1 MDAGQQFDPK
11 IYVQKHS
18 GNRGMRIDA
27 HTDQTV
33 HPEGTEVHDLAFWK
47 RSSHVAKAPHVEDE
61 GVTIRI
67 SAPGFRTLYPDDSD
81 EDFDFVR
88 RINKI
93 SPRHILARAG
103 VKVPGYELPEEGF
116 IQKRF
121 RPPTVVGLDSTG
133 PRAGRLSPSLLGL
146 ANTLSRKHYGMSLSP
161 QRAQEDNELS
171 SQSARIVE
179 RLTRE
184 HNFADER
191 EPNDFMSNYAMTHV
205 VGQANSTDE
214 DNPISAGDERYT
226 IPLEEGLKT
235 GREEARRV
243 LRGKK

>member
-11 IYVQKHS
+11 IYVNKLLHPQ
-18 GNRGMRIDA
+18 GMRITA
-27 HTDQTV
+27 HTGQTV
-33 HPEGTEVHDLAFWK
+33 HPEGTKLYGHEFWK
-47 RSSHVAKAPHVEDE
+47 RSSHVGKAPHVEDE
-61 GVTIRI
+61 GVAIRI
-67 SAPGFRTLYPDDSD
+67 SAPDFIPLDPDNSD
-81 EDFDFVR
+81 EDFDFVN

-133 PRAGRLSPSLLGL
+133 PKAGRLSPSLLGL

-161 QRAQEDNELS
+161 QRAQEDNALS

-179 RLTRE
+179 RLTGE
-184 HNFADER
+184 TDYFADER
-191 EPNDFMSNYAMTHV
+191 EPNEFMSPYSMTSAIGHIKD
-205 VGQANSTDE
+205 GE
-214 DNPISAGDERYT
+214 DGSGEKYT

-243 LRGKK
+243 LRGKRER